1 MLKIFKNWIKQN
13 FNPSFKNIGDSE
25 VRMISKS
32 LSENLVNLYAFFK
45 DTPDLIVRHLEIKKG
60 NKQAVLIYLSSLI
73 DKDLIHEHILYP
85 LMNNDND
92 TEMPSQSVTVG
103 KVESSSTW
111 KDVEVNIFQGK
122 SILLIDGQTEAT
134 ILETPG
140 WPQRSIEDPQLET
153 SLKGAHVGFG
163 ETSDRNIALIRRY
176 IPNRQLKITEMIVG
190 ERSRSKV
197 SILYL
202 EDVVNPEL
210 LQELKNRI
218 EQIHVDSIL
227 NAGELEQFIEDSP
240 YSPFPQFISTERPDA
255 AASHIFQGRMIVM
268 VDGASA
274 VLVTPVTLISFFQN
288 VDDYGSRLL
297 SSNFIRILRMVSFF
311 MAILLPSLYISLI
324 SFNYELIPIKIL
336 LNIGK
341 YRAEVP
347 FPPFI
352 EALIMEI
359 SLEMLREAGVRL
371 PAPIGQTVGIV
382 GAIVIGQAAVQAGIV
397 SNMMIIVVSS
407 TAIAS
412 FIIPNYDMSSA
423 IRLLR
428 FPMMLIAS
436 WFGIV
441 GIVIG
446 LMTIIG
452 HIISLESLG
461 TPYASP
467 FAPIR
472 FSEWKDTFVRFP
484 LWKMTK
490 RPSNARPIQ
499 VKRQGTNRFR
509 RDE

>member
-1 MLKIFKNWIKQN
+1 M
-13 FNPSFKNIGDSE
+13 
-25 VRMISKS
+25 
-32 LSENLVNLYAFFK
+32 FFK
-45 DTPDLIVRHLEIKKG
+45 DTPDLTVRHLELKKD

-85 LMNNDND
+85 LINSDEY
-92 TEMPSQSVTVG
+92 TKMPSPSVTIG
-103 KVESSSTW
+103 KVESSNNW
-111 KDVEVNIFQGK
+111 NDIEVKIFQGE
-122 SILLIDGQTEAT
+122 SILLIDGQTEAM
-134 ILETPG
+134 ILGTPG
-140 WPQRSIEDPQLET
+140 WPQRAIEDPQLET
-153 SLKGAHVGFG
+153 SLKGAHIGFG
-163 ETSDRNIALIRRY
+163 ETSERNIALIRRY
-176 IPNRQLKITEMIVG
+176 IPNRQLKIKEMTVG
-190 ERSRSKV
+190 SRSRSKV

-218 EQIHVDSIL
+218 EQIHVDFIL
-227 NAGELEQFIEDSP
+227 NTGELEQFIEDNP

-268 VDGASA
+268 VDGSSA

-297 SSNFIRILRMVSFF
+297 SSNFIRLLRVVSFF
-311 MAILLPSLYISLI
+311 IAILLPSLYISLI

-341 YRAEVP
+341 YRSEVP

-472 FSEWKDTFVRFP
+472 FPEWKDTFIRFP
-484 LWKMTK
+484 LWKMVN
-490 RPSNARPIQ
+490 RPSSAKPVQ

-509 RDE
+509 RDEQ